1 MKTLRLAILPLLLA
15 ALGGCAS
22 GPYYYGGTSYRM
34 HNIGGLP
41 VSSPRKPLNSS
52 ISLAC
57 PRRYARSVSSA
68 ARIRP
73 ARRTARTKSRSS
85 GTRSRSRTSGHTR

>member
-41 VSSPRKPLNSS
+41 VSGSLGVHVTPGGLMVSPN
-52 ISLAC
+52 IV
-57 PRRYARSVSSA
+57 VSPSFVDW
-68 ARIRP
+68 
-73 ARRTARTKSRSS
+73 KK
-85 GTRSRSRTSGHTR
+85 